1 MFGSAPA
8 QQAPPPVPEPL
19 PSPPSYASGGS
30 KGGSKIAGAMGKVPG
45 WGSTL
50 LTSPE
55 GVDSSSTN
63 LAKKSLL
70 GQ

>member
-1 MFGSAPA
+1 MFGSPAPTP
-8 QQAPPPVPEPL
+8 APPPVPDPL
-19 PSPPSYASGGS
+19 PTPPSYASGGT
-30 KGGSKIAGAMGKVPG
+30 KAGPAGSKNKVPG

-55 GVDSSSTN
+55 GVDSSSTST
-63 LAKKSLL
+63 AKKSLL

>member
-1 MFGSAPA
+1 MFGSAPTP
-8 QQAPPPVPEPL
+8 APPPVPDPL
-19 PSPPSYASGGS
+19 PTPPSYASGALRGGPAGS
-30 KGGSKIAGAMGKVPG
+30 KNKVPG

-55 GVDSSSTN
+55 GVDSSTTN
-63 LAKKSLL
+63 VARKSLL